1 MAEFKLA
8 IGNPSTKK
16 TYKLQLNENDSKS
29 LYGKK
34 IGEEIN
40 GELIGLNGYKIKITG
55 GSDYSGFPMRPEIDG
70 SQKKKIILT
79 TGSLGFR
86 ARRYHNVPSTEGAKK
101 KLKQT
106 MPGERRRKSVRGNTI
121 SEDTVQINLKVTS
134 AGKDSIEKLLGIE
147 EKSSEENSEKSE

>member
-55 GSDYSGFPMRPEIDG
+55 GSD
-70 SQKKKIILT
+70 
-79 TGSLGFR
+79 
-86 ARRYHNVPSTEGAKK
+86 
-101 KLKQT
+101 
-106 MPGERRRKSVRGNTI
+106 
-121 SEDTVQINLKVTS
+121 
-134 AGKDSIEKLLGIE
+134 
-147 EKSSEENSEKSE
+147 